1 MKVFAGE
8 RGTGRTEKMIDWLL
22 DGKPASN
29 PFGWSRVLVVPNR
42 ACVVDTIV
50 RIAKKRDA
58 SMRAAGAVVDSGR
71 VGMELLGVSGVEVG
85 IDNLDLMIEGIFQA
99 AFHVNA
105 SVTALSVEANAGQA
119 DASK

>member
-1 MKVFAGE
+1 
-8 RGTGRTEKMIDWLL
+8 MIDWLL